1 MLVFLV
7 KFYSVLLDTTEDRAC
22 FVQGPEGDKVVKMAI
37 SAPEKY
43 VLKPQRE
50 GGGGC
55 KNTHAYTCTHA
66 LMHMCTCMHAQM
78 HTHTHTH
85 THAHAHTRTHS
96 SLT

>member
-7 KFYSVLLDTTEDRAC
+7 KFYRVLLDTIEDGAS

-55 KNTHAYTCTHA
+55 KNTHTH
-66 LMHMCTCMHAQM
+66 TCMHI
-78 HTHTHTH
+78 
-85 THAHAHTRTHS
+85 
-96 SLT
+96 